1 MAAEIVQLANA
12 NRVALTGEEIAPQ
25 VQKILQTGLMN
36 TAERPPSPQQLQSI
50 AKDCE
55 TLRLPEVPEMSTM
68 LQASLWKAYN
78 APNRVELLEATTV
91 NAEAL
96 LAPQQSPT
104 QAASPSFDDGPS
116 FEYDSG
122 PSMDF

>member
-1 MAAEIVQLANA
+1 L
-12 NRVALTGEEIAPQ
+12 
-25 VQKILQTGLMN
+25 GL
-36 TAERPPSPQQLQSI
+36 S
-50 AKDCE
+50 
-55 TLRLPEVPEMSTM
+55 EVPEMSTM
-68 LQASLWKAYN
+68 LQASLWRAYN
-78 APNRVELLEATTV
+78 ASNRVELLEATTV

-96 LAPQQSPT
+96 LAPQQSPA